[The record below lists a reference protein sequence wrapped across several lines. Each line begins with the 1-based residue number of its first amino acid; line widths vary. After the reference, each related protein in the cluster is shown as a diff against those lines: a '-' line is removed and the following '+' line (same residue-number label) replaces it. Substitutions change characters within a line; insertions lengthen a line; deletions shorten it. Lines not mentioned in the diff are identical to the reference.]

1 MNFTDI
7 EIKEEYRSLQD
18 DIVGEFYTPLLRCA
32 QKYQRAVGFFSSTA
46 LIEIS
51 DGISGLVKNGGTIE
65 LVASPKLSEDDVE
78 AIETGIKLRDEVIK
92 ERLLEAITA
101 PQGSFEERRLN
112 YLINLIAAG
121 ILEIKIA
128 VLEDSNHIGMYH
140 EKVGLIYD
148 EEGNI
153 IAFSGSMNES
163 VTAFM
168 HNCESIDVFKSW
180 EGGSDAK
187 RVMNKQLSFKAI
199 WENYEPRMTVMD
211 FPKAAKE
218 RLFEYRK
225 SNTID
230 HEDAEVERQVID
242 KKKDSAD
249 SAREEITK
257 DEPAVPKWVKI
268 RKYQEDAINN
278 WATNNF
284 VGIFDMATGTGK
296 TYTGLAAI
304 ARLFSERKAPLAIF
318 IVCPYQHLVTQWVED
333 INAFGM
339 KPVICHSASS
349 QKKWKSRLK
358 DACLSLELGV
368 SEYMCAIFTNDT
380 YISDFVQ
387 KTIAHVKS
395 QAVFV
400 VDEAHNFGAEKTSK
414 YLDEIIPYRLALS
427 ATLERHGDDAGTKKL
442 FDYFGEKCIEYTLKE
457 AIDNDML
464 VRYYYHPVLISFKD
478 DELESYLDLSKQIA
492 KAMMSCK
499 DNEPSDYAKMLLIKR
514 ARLVASAREKVE
526 QLINEMKKH
535 TKDNHILVYCGATT
549 MRDIDYDEEKPPEE
563 EKKQVDIVTKLLGNE
578 LQMKV
583 AKFTSEEN
591 AELREKLKTEFD
603 EGESLQVLIA
613 IRCLDEGVNIPS
625 IDKAFILA
633 SSTNPKEYIQRR
645 GRVLRKYKGKT
656 HSDIYDFVVSPL
668 PMDSIDAYDE
678 ETIRLSQSLVKREIV
693 RMRDFANLAENT
705 SVADEY
711 IYSLIENYG
720 INLEEEDEADEY

>member
-1 MNFTDI
+1 MNFTDV

-32 QKYQRAVGFFSSTA
+32 KKYQRAVGFFSSSA

-65 LVASPKLSEDDVE
+65 LVASPKLSEDDVV
-78 AIETGIKLRDEVIK
+78 AIEKGIKLRDEVIK

-101 PQGSFEERRLN
+101 PKGSFEERRLN

-128 VLEDSNHIGMYH
+128 VLDDDNHIGMYH
-140 EKVGLIYD
+140 EKVGLMYD
-148 EEGNI
+148 DEGNV

-180 EGGSDAK
+180 EGGSDAR

-199 WENYEPRMTVMD
+199 WENYEPKMTVME

-225 SNTID
+225 SESID
-230 HEDAEVERQVID
+230 HHDVETEKKAID
-242 KKKDSAD
+242 SHADRDTSLENKD
-249 SAREEITK
+249 K
-257 DEPAVPKWVKI
+257 DEPKVPKWVKI
-268 RKYQEDAINN
+268 RKYQEDAINS
-278 WATNNF
+278 WADKGF

-304 ARLFSERKAPLAIF
+304 ARLYSERKAPLAIF

-358 DACLSLELGV
+358 DACLSLELGI

-387 KTIAHVKS
+387 STIAHVKA
-395 QAVFV
+395 QAVLV

-414 YLDEIIPYRLALS
+414 YLEEVIPYRLALS
-427 ATLERHGDDAGTKKL
+427 ATLERHGDDYGTKKL

-464 VRYYYHPVLISFKD
+464 VRYYYHPILISFKD

-499 DNEPSDYAKMLLIKR
+499 DKEPSDYAKMLLIKR

-526 QLINEMKKH
+526 QLLSEMKKH
-535 TKDNHILVYCGATT
+535 KKGNHILVYCGATT
-549 MRDIDYDEEKPPEE
+549 MRDIDYDEDRPPDE

-578 LQMKV
+578 LEMKV

-603 EGESLQVLIA
+603 EGESLQALIA

-668 PMDSIDAYDE
+668 PLESINAYDE

-711 IYSLIENYG
+711 IYSLIESYG
-720 INLEEEDEADEY
+720 IDLEEEDETDEY

>member
-18 DIVGEFYTPLLRCA
+18 DIVGEFYIPLLLCA
-32 QKYQRAVGFFSSTA
+32 KKYQRAVGFFSSSA

-65 LVASPKLSEDDVE
+65 LVASPKLSEDDVI
-78 AIETGIKLRDEVIK
+78 AIEKGIKLRDEVIK
-92 ERLLEAITA
+92 ERLIEAITA
-101 PQGSFEERRLN
+101 PQGSYEERRLN

-121 ILEIKIA
+121 ILEIKIV
-128 VLEDSNHIGMYH
+128 VLEDNNHVGMYH
-140 EKVGLIYD
+140 EKVGLMYD
-148 EEGNI
+148 SEGNV

-180 EGGSDAK
+180 EDGSDAK
-187 RVMNKQLSFKAI
+187 RVLNKQLSFKAI
-199 WENYEPRMTVMD
+199 WENYEPRMSVLD
-211 FPKAAKE
+211 FPEAAKE
-218 RLFEYRK
+218 KLFEYRM
-225 SNTID
+225 SDTID
-230 HEDAEVERQVID
+230 HHDCEMAKNLVENEI
-242 KKKDSAD
+242 
-249 SAREEITK
+249 EENNKI
-257 DEPAVPKWVKI
+257 DEPHVPKWVKI
-268 RKYQEDAINN
+268 RPYQEEAINN
-278 WATNNF
+278 WEKNGF

-304 ARLFSERKAPLAIF
+304 ARLYSERKAPLAIF
-318 IVCPYQHLVTQWVED
+318 IVCPYQHLVNQWVED

-339 KPVICHSASS
+339 KPVICHSASI
-349 QKKWKSRLK
+349 QKKWKNRLK
-358 DACLSLELGV
+358 DACLSLELGL
-368 SEYMCAIFTNDT
+368 SNYMCAIFTNDT
-380 YISDFVQ
+380 YISEFVQ
-387 KTIAHVKS
+387 KTIFHVKT
-395 QAVFV
+395 QAVLV

-414 YLDEIIPYRLALS
+414 YLEDVIPYRLALS
-427 ATLERHGDDAGTKKL
+427 ATLERHGDDYGTKRL

-464 VRYYYHPVLISFKD
+464 VRYYYHPILISFKD
-478 DELESYLDLSKQIA
+478 DELEKYLELSKQIA

-499 DNEPSDYAKMLLIKR
+499 DKEPSDYAKMLMIKR
-514 ARLVASAREKVE
+514 ARLVASAQEKIE
-526 QLINEMKKH
+526 QLITEMRKH
-535 TKDNHILVYCGATT
+535 TKENHILVYCGATT
-549 MRDIDYDEEKPPEE
+549 MRDIDYEEDNPPDE

-591 AELREKLKTEFD
+591 AELRGKLKTEFD

-668 PMDSIDAYDE
+668 PLDSINAYDE
-678 ETIRLSQSLVKREIV
+678 ETIRLSQSLVKKEIA

-705 SVADEY
+705 SAADEY
-711 IYSLIENYG
+711 IYNLIENYG
-720 INLEEEDEADEY
+720 IDLEEEDDTNG

>member
-18 DIVGEFYTPLLRCA
+18 DIVGDFYTPLLRCA
-32 QKYQRAVGFFSSTA
+32 KKYQRAVGFFSSSA

-51 DGISGLVKNGGTIE
+51 NGISGLVKNGGTIE
-65 LVASPKLSEDDVE
+65 LVASPKLSEDDVV
-78 AIETGIKLRDEVIK
+78 AIETGIKLRDEVIR
-92 ERLLEAITA
+92 ERLIEAITA
-101 PQGSFEERRLN
+101 PQGSFEEKRLN

-128 VLEDSNHIGMYH
+128 VLEDGNKIGMYH
-140 EKVGLIYD
+140 EKVGLMYD
-148 EEGNI
+148 SEGNV

-199 WENYEPRMTVMD
+199 WENYEPRMTVLD
-211 FPKAAKE
+211 FPKAVQEK
-218 RLFEYRK
+218 LFEYRK
-225 SNTID
+225 NETID
-230 HEDAEVERQVID
+230 YHDVEAEMSTVDGRSVL
-242 KKKDSAD
+242 SA
-249 SAREEITK
+249 EEEVK
-257 DEPAVPKWVKI
+257 NEPCIPKWVKI
-268 RKYQEDAINN
+268 RKYQEDAIDKWTSNR
-278 WATNNF
+278 F
-284 VGIFDMATGTGK
+284 MGIFDMATGTGK
-296 TYTGLAAI
+296 TYTGLAAVV
-304 ARLFSERKAPLAIF
+304 RLYTERKAPLAIF

-349 QKKWKSRLK
+349 QKKWKARLK
-358 DACLSLELGV
+358 DACLSLEIGI

-380 YISDFVQ
+380 YISEFVQ
-387 KTIAHVKS
+387 KTIVHVKA
-395 QAVFV
+395 QAVLV

-414 YLDEIIPYRLALS
+414 YLDDIIPYRLALS
-427 ATLERHGDDAGTKKL
+427 ATLERHGDEYGTKRL
-442 FDYFGEKCIEYTLKE
+442 LDYFGEKCIEYTLKE
-457 AIDNDML
+457 AIENNML
-464 VRYYYHPVLISFKD
+464 VRYYYHPILVSFKD
-478 DELESYLDLSKQIA
+478 EELEKYLDLSKQIA
-492 KAMMSCK
+492 KAMMSSSNK
-499 DNEPSDYAKMLLIKR
+499 EPSDYAKMLLIKR
-514 ARLVASAREKVE
+514 ARLVAAARDKVE
-526 QLINEMKKH
+526 KLLAEMRKH
-535 TKDNHILVYCGATT
+535 TTENHILVYCGATT
-549 MRDIDYDEEKPPEE
+549 MQDIDYNEDKPPDE

-591 AELREKLKTEFD
+591 ADLREKLKKEFD
-603 EGESLQVLIA
+603 EGESLQALIA

-668 PMDSIDAYDE
+668 PLNNVNAYDE
-678 ETIRLSQSLVKREIV
+678 ETIRLSQSLVKREIL

-705 SVADEY
+705 SVADEI
-711 IYSLIENYG
+711 IYNMIENYG
-720 INLEEEDEADEY
+720 INLEEEDEVDEY

>member
-18 DIVGEFYTPLLRCA
+18 DIVGDFYIPLLRCA
-32 QKYQRAVGFFSSTA
+32 KKYQRAVGFFSSSA

-78 AIETGIKLRDEVIK
+78 AIEKGIKLRDEVIK

-101 PQGSFEERRLN
+101 PQGIYEEQRMN

-128 VLEDSNHIGMYH
+128 ILEDDNHIGMYH

-148 EEGNI
+148 DVGNV

-163 VTAFM
+163 ATAFM

-180 EGGSDAK
+180 EGGSDAR

-199 WENYEPRMTVMD
+199 WENYEPHMTVMD
-211 FPKAAKE
+211 FPEAARE

-225 SNTID
+225 SKCID
-230 HEDAEVERQVID
+230 HQEVENAKNIARND
-242 KKKDSAD
+242 KEMDVETLVQNAPS
-249 SAREEITK
+249 I
-257 DEPAVPKWVKI
+257 PKWIKI
-268 RKYQEDAINN
+268 RQYQEDAINC
-278 WATNNF
+278 WADKGF
-284 VGIFDMATGTGK
+284 IGIFDMATGTGK

-304 ARLFSERKAPLAIF
+304 VRLYSKRRVPLAIF

-339 KPVICHSASS
+339 KPIICHSASN
-349 QKKWKSRLK
+349 QKKWKSRLR
-358 DACLSLELGV
+358 DACLSLELGL

-380 YISDFVQ
+380 YISEFVQ
-387 KTIAHVKS
+387 KNITHVKA
-395 QAVFV
+395 QAVLV

-414 YLDEIIPYRLALS
+414 YLDEVIPYRLALS
-427 ATLERHGDDAGTKKL
+427 ATLERHGDDYGTQKL
-442 FDYFGEKCIEYTLKE
+442 FDYFGDKCIEYSLKE

-464 VRYYYHPVLISFKD
+464 VRYYYHPILISFKD
-478 DELESYLDLSKQIA
+478 DELEAYLDLSKQIA

-499 DNEPSDYAKMLLIKR
+499 DKEPSDYAKMLLIKR

-526 QLINEMKKH
+526 QLLSEMRKH
-535 TKDNHILVYCGATT
+535 TKENHILVYCGATT
-549 MRDIDYDEEKPPEE
+549 MQDIDYEEDRPPEE

-583 AKFTSEEN
+583 AKFTSEED
-591 AELREKLKTEFD
+591 AELREKLKKEFD
-603 EGESLQVLIA
+603 EGESLQALIA

-656 HSDIYDFVVSPL
+656 HSDIYDFVTSPL
-668 PMDSIDAYDE
+668 PLDRVNEYDE
-678 ETIRLSQSLVKREIV
+678 ETVRLSQSLVRREIM

-705 SVADEY
+705 SVADRY

-720 INLEEEDEADEY
+720 INLEEDEINEY